1 MKLINAKIVVKI
13 GELYLVL
20 NDVLFSG
27 RFEKKTLIKSN
38 YIIFIANFNQFIVLG
53 RYNLIIQL

>member
-27 RFEKKTLIKSN
+27 RFEKKTLINSN